1 MKKTMKTQLR
11 IPSPPLCA
19 RALTFSTSK
28 IHQHTLKAD
37 FLPDKLRLQRHIPS
51 ASKREDTDNEAGLR
65 RGAVSCDPML
75 EDQGGAGRWS
85 RVKRERE
92 RESVESERER
102 ECVQRAQLPGARG
115 SLAQSRKMQ
124 ILDLRDSGA
133 TVFTGLPHILPQD
146 PVNASIPQGLWLCS
160 CVCVC
165 MFFCVCMCLC
175 MCVIVR
181 HYVCARVRARA
192 REQELRA
199 RAMPALEV
207 RTVRACVHTRA

>member
-1 MKKTMKTQLR
+1 MPFTVSMKKTMKTQLR

-51 ASKREDTDNEAGLR
+51 ASKREDNDNEAGLR

-92 RESVESERER
+92 RERGERKRER
-102 ECVQRAQLPGARG
+102 VRAEGAVARG
-115 SLAQSRKMQ
+115 SRLACTKSKDAN
-124 ILDLRDSGA
+124 LG
-133 TVFTGLPHILPQD
+133 FEGLGCHGFHW
-146 PVNASIPQGLWLCS
+146 ASSHPAPGS
-160 CVCVC
+160 CQ
-165 MFFCVCMCLC
+165 
-175 MCVIVR
+175 R
-181 HYVCARVRARA
+181 
-192 REQELRA
+192 
-199 RAMPALEV
+199 
-207 RTVRACVHTRA
+207 